1 MKKIKLLDCTL
12 RDGGS
17 LNGWMFGADNILS
30 LYNSLNESGIDIVEI
45 GFIDNNVK
53 DNINSALKSSISEF
67 DNIKIENKKCKCCA
81 MVDISKYDT
90 SKFNFTRSKNI
101 DAIRIMFKKEL
112 LNSAADCCVKL
123 KELGYQ
129 VSLNP
134 VSVTRYNEKEFLNLI
149 EKSNNIKPNALY
161 IVDTYGLMSQEET
174 VKYFNLADKYLREE
188 TEIGYH
194 IHNSM
199 QTAVSNSINIINQ
212 DTKRTLIIDSSLYGM
227 GKRAGNTQT
236 EVIAQY
242 LNKNFNKNYD
252 IDKLIKT
259 AEERIIPLKETCEWG
274 YSLVHFIAAKNKC
287 NSDYSTYFYKEK
299 MMSLDEIN
307 CILKNFEEE
316 KKLIFNKKYADF
328 IAQGCKKC

>member
-112 LNSAADCCVKL
+112 LNSAVDCCVKL

-274 YSLVHFIAAKNKC
+274 YSLIHFIAAKNKC

-307 CILKNFEEE
+307 CVLKNFEEE

>member
-17 LNGWMFGADNILS
+17 LNGWMFGADNILN
-30 LYNSLNESGIDIVEI
+30 LCNSLNESKIDIIEI

-53 DNINSALKSSISEF
+53 YDINSVLRPSNDYF

-81 MVDISKYDT
+81 MIDISKYDT
-90 SKFNFTRSKNI
+90 GNFNFTPSKNI

-112 LNSAADCCVKL
+112 IKSAVDCAQRL
-123 KELGYQ
+123 KKLGYF
-129 VSLNP
+129 VTLNP
-134 VSVTRYNEKEFLNLI
+134 VSVTRYSEKEFLNLI
-149 EKSNNIKPNALY
+149 EETNKIVPKALY
-161 IVDTYGLMSQEET
+161 IVDTYGLMTQEET
-174 VKYFNLADKYLREE
+174 LKYFNLANHYLKEE
-188 TEIGYH
+188 IEIGYH

-199 QTAVSNSINIINQ
+199 QTAVSNAINIINQ
-212 DTKRTLIIDSSLYGM
+212 NTERTLIVDCSLYGM

-259 AEERIIPLKETCEWG
+259 AEEKIIPLKETFEWG
-274 YSLVHFIAAKNKC
+274 YSLIHFIAAKNQC

-307 CILKNFEEE
+307 FALKNFDEE
-316 KKLIFNKKYADF
+316 KKLIFDKNYADF
-328 IAQGCKKC
+328 IALMYKKC